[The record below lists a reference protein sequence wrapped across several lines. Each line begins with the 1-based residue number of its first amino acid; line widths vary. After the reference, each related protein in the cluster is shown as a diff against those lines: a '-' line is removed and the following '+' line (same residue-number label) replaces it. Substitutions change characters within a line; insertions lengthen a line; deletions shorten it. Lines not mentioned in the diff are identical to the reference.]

1 MALPTSQFSIT
12 RAPAEIRY
20 ALYLTLIMS
29 VGAFLVLA
37 SIPVSLFDL
46 ASTVVGF
53 GLLLLS
59 YLLFTSGHYVEWLHE
74 RTAKSRFLFPA
85 MLLAVY
91 ILYGLGPGRLRI
103 PESLL
108 IPAYLAFPI
117 LFASFAVQRGE
128 RPNRYDLLTVAFLY
142 LPVELSA
149 LARAWQPAHAGIPSP
164 THPLSQ
170 LLAMNLALFCFLV
183 VRPIDGIGFTFRL
196 RKPDV
201 VQALIAFAWFFPL
214 ALVFGM
220 ATGLV
225 PFKPHLPAAALVIP
239 MILGKSLMVALPEE
253 VLFRGL
259 LQNLLQRAAPTARG
273 RVAALL
279 VTAVVFGFSHLNN
292 HPLFDWRYVTIASVA
307 GIAYGIVY
315 NRTGKVTAAAITHS
329 LIDVVRGLFF

>member
-1 MALPTSQFSIT
+1 MALPTQPFSIT
-12 RAPAEIRY
+12 RPPAEIRY

-29 VGAFLVLA
+29 VGAFVVLA
-37 SIPVSLFDL
+37 SIPVSRFEL

-59 YLLFTSGHYVEWLHE
+59 YLLFTSRHYLEWLRE
-74 RTAKSRFLFPA
+74 RTAKSRFIFPA

-91 ILYGLGPGRLRI
+91 ILYGLGAGRLRI

-108 IPAYLAFPI
+108 IP
-117 LFASFAVQRGE
+117 
-128 RPNRYDLLTVAFLY
+128 LY

-149 LARAWQPAHAGIPSP
+149 LARAWQPAHSGIPSP

-183 VRPIDGIGFTFRL
+183 VRPLDGIGFTFRL

-220 ATGLV
+220 ATGFV
-225 PFKPHLPAAALVIP
+225 PFKPHLPDPALVIP
-239 MILGKSLMVALPEE
+239 IILGKSLMVALPEE

-259 LQNLLQRAAPTARG
+259 LQNLMVRAVPTARG
-273 RVAALL
+273 RVTALL
-279 VTAVVFGFSHLNN
+279 VTSVLFGFSHLNN
-292 HPLFDWRYVTIASVA
+292 RPLFDWRYVTIASVA

-329 LIDVVRGLFF
+329 LIDIVRGLCF